1 MRNKTNIFKPLVFL
15 IFMISPV
22 YGQSAE
28 EILEIAL
35 ERSLALNNSYYK
47 FVIESEVESPL
58 LPMTGELFTKGKKY
72 FIDTKDIDQ
81 IYDGQNIFTIVHENQ
96 EIIVGNSDISLISFT
111 PNQIFNFFLEDYL
124 LSIKSETRRHII
136 EAKNRNENNMIYFI
150 TINSLN
156 YSIEKIEMKDSISD
170 QIINTFLTLTYD
182 NNLTVPL
189 SLFKFDI
196 NNYDNYILVR

>member
-58 LPMTGELFTKGKKY
+58 LPMTGELFTKGEKY

-182 NNLTVPL
+182 YNLTVPL
-189 SLFKFDI
+189 SLFNFDI
-196 NNYDNYILVR
+196 SNYDNYILIQ

>member
-1 MRNKTNIFKPLVFL
+1 
-15 IFMISPV
+15 MISPV
-22 YGQSAE
+22 FSQSAE

-47 FVIESEVESPL
+47 FIIESEVESPL
-58 LPMTGELFTKGKKY
+58 LPMTGELYTKGEKY

-81 IYDGQNIFTIVHENQ
+81 IYDGKNIFTIVHENQ
-96 EIIVGNSDISLISFT
+96 EIIVDNSEISLITFT
-111 PNQIFNFFLEDYL
+111 PNRIFNFFLDDYL
-124 LSIKSETRRHII
+124 LNVKSETKRHII
-136 EAKNRNENNMIYFI
+136 EAKNKNEDNMIYSI
-150 TINSLN
+150 TINSSN

-170 QIINTFLTLTYD
+170 EIINTFLTLTYD

-196 NNYDNYILVR
+196 NNYDNYILVQ

>member
-1 MRNKTNIFKPLVFL
+1 
-15 IFMISPV
+15 MISPV
-22 YGQSAE
+22 FGQSAK

-47 FVIESEVESPL
+47 FVIESEVESPII
-58 LPMTGELFTKGKKY
+58 PMTGELFTKGEKY

-81 IYDGQNIFTIVHENQ
+81 IYDGQNVFTIVHENQ

-124 LSIKSETRRHII
+124 LSIKSETERHII
-136 EAKNRNENNMIYFI
+136 EAKNRNENNIIYSI
-150 TINSLN
+150 TINSSN

-170 QIINTFLTLTYD
+170 KIINTFLTLTYD
-182 NNLTVPL
+182 NNLSVPL

-196 NNYDNYILVR
+196 NNYNNYILVQ

>member
-1 MRNKTNIFKPLVFL
+1 MRNKTNILNLIVFL
-15 IFMISPV
+15 IFTISPIF
-22 YGQSAE
+22 GQSAE

-58 LPMTGELFTKGKKY
+58 LPMTGELFSKGEKY

-81 IYDGQNIFTIVHENQ
+81 IYDGKNIFTIVHENQ

-111 PNQIFNFFLEDYL
+111 PNQIFNFFLEGYL
-124 LSIKSETRRHII
+124 HNIKSETKRHII
-136 EAKNRNENNMIYFI
+136 EAKNINENNMIYII
-150 TINSLN
+150 TINSSN
-156 YSIEKIEMKDSISD
+156 YSIEKLEMKDSIND

-182 NNLTVPL
+182 YNLTVPL

-196 NNYDNYILVR
+196 NNYDDYILVQ

>member
-1 MRNKTNIFKPLVFL
+1 MRNKTNIFKPLVIL

-58 LPMTGELFTKGKKY
+58 LPMTGELFTKGEKY

-182 NNLTVPL
+182 YNLTVPL
-189 SLFKFDI
+189 SLFNFDI
-196 NNYDNYILVR
+196 SNYDNYILIQ

>member
-1 MRNKTNIFKPLVFL
+1 MRNKTNIFKPIVFL
-15 IFMISPV
+15 IFIISPV
-22 YGQSAE
+22 FSQSAE

-35 ERSLALNNSYYK
+35 ERSLTLNNSYYK

-58 LPMTGELFTKGKKY
+58 LPMTGELFSKGEKY

-81 IYDGQNIFTIVHENQ
+81 IYDGKNIFTIVHENQ

-124 LSIKSETRRHII
+124 LNIRSDTKSHII
-136 EAKNRNENNMIYFI
+136 EAKNINENNMIYII
-150 TINSLN
+150 TISSSN
-156 YSIEKIEMKDSISD
+156 YSIEKIEMKDSTSD

-182 NNLTVPL
+182 YNLTVPL

-196 NNYDNYILVR
+196 KNYDNYILAQ

>member
-1 MRNKTNIFKPLVFL
+1 MRNRTNIFKPLVFL
-15 IFMISPV
+15 VFMISPV
-22 YGQSAE
+22 FGQSAK

-58 LPMTGELFTKGKKY
+58 LPMTGELFTKGEKY

-81 IYDGQNIFTIVHENQ
+81 IYDGQNVFTIVHENQ

-124 LSIKSETRRHII
+124 LNIRSDTKRHII
-136 EAKNRNENNMIYFI
+136 EAKNRDGNNIIYII
-150 TINSLN
+150 TINSTN
-156 YSIEKIEMKDSISD
+156 YSIEKIQMKDSISD

-182 NNLTVPL
+182 YNLTVPL

-196 NNYDNYILVR
+196 ENYNNYILVQ

>member
-1 MRNKTNIFKPLVFL
+1 MSNRTNIFKPLVFL

-22 YGQSAE
+22 FGQSAK

-47 FVIESEVESPL
+47 FVIESEVESTL
-58 LPMTGELFTKGKKY
+58 LPITGELFTKGEKY

-96 EIIVGNSDISLISFT
+96 EIILDNSDFALISFT

-124 LSIKSETRRHII
+124 LNIKTETQRHII
-136 EAKNRNENNMIYFI
+136 EAKNKNDNNMIYFI
-150 TINSLN
+150 TINSSN

-182 NNLTVPL
+182 YNLTVPL

-196 NNYDNYILVR
+196 NNYDNYILVK

>member
-1 MRNKTNIFKPLVFL
+1 VRNKTNIFKPIVFL
-15 IFMISPV
+15 IFVISPV
-22 YGQSAE
+22 FGQSAE

-58 LPMTGELFTKGKKY
+58 LPMTGELFTKGEKY

-96 EIIVGNSDISLISFT
+96 EIIVGNSNFSLISFT

-124 LSIKSETRRHII
+124 LDINSEKRRHII

-150 TINSLN
+150 TINNSN
-156 YSIEKIEMKDSISD
+156 YSIEKIEMKDSTSD

-182 NNLTVPL
+182 YNLTVPL

-196 NNYDNYILVR
+196 NNYDNYILVQ

>member
-1 MRNKTNIFKPLVFL
+1 
-15 IFMISPV
+15 MISPV
-22 YGQSAE
+22 FSQSAE

-47 FVIESEVESPL
+47 FIIESEVESPL
-58 LPMTGELFTKGKKY
+58 LPMTGELYTKGEKY

-81 IYDGQNIFTIVHENQ
+81 IYDGKNIFTIVHENQ
-96 EIIVGNSDISLISFT
+96 EIIVGNSEISLITFT
-111 PNQIFNFFLEDYL
+111 PNRIFNFFLDDYL
-124 LSIKSETRRHII
+124 LNVKSETKRHII
-136 EAKNRNENNMIYFI
+136 EAKNKNEDNMIYSI

-170 QIINTFLTLTYD
+170 EIINTFLTLTYD

-196 NNYDNYILVR
+196 NNYDNYILVQ